1 MTDPVALLQEL
12 IRYDTTNP
20 PGNEHDAVQHIERVL
35 EGAGIET
42 RIVALDAT
50 RPNLIA
56 RIPGRGEAP
65 PLLMHAHIDVVST
78 THQPWTHDPFGGEI
92 IDGYVWGRGALD
104 MKGGA
109 VMMIDAMVNLA
120 ASGESP
126 AGDII
131 LAILADEEDGGRF
144 GAKFLVEER
153 PDLFTGVKYAIGEF
167 GGFPLTVAGV
177 RFYPIQIA
185 ERVGVKFTLTMRGQ
199 GGHGSMPVQ
208 GGAMARLGRTL
219 SRIDKKRLP
228 VHIVDA
234 NRPMLEIMIGHTAGA
249 AQKALK
255 ALLNE
260 RTAGAT
266 LAALRSQL
274 GVLEPV
280 LRNTVSAT
288 IVAGGEKDNVIPSE
302 VTLLLDGRM
311 LPGIPAEQFAAELQH
326 VVGKHVEVRYTVESL
341 SGLAEPDLGL
351 FDLLAAI
358 VKERDSEAVPIP
370 FLLPAVTDGRWF
382 NQLGIQHYG
391 FLPMRL
397 PDDFAFQKTVHAAD
411 ERIPVEALHHGCEAI
426 LDLLRRYRG

>member
-20 PGNEHDAVQHIERVL
+20 PGNEHDAVRHIEQVL
-35 EGAGIET
+35 EAAGIET
-42 RIVALDAT
+42 RIVAYDAT

-65 PLLMHAHIDVVST
+65 PLLLHAHIDVVPT
-78 THQPWTHDPFGGEI
+78 NHQPWSHDPFGGEI

-120 ASGESP
+120 ESGEPP

-131 LAILADEEDGGRF
+131 LAILSDEEDGGTV

-153 PDLFTGVKYAIGEF
+153 PDLFAGVKYAIGEF
-167 GGFPLTVAGV
+167 GAFPLTVAGV

-185 ERVGVKFTLTMRGQ
+185 ERVSVKFTLTMRGP
-199 GGHGSMPVQ
+199 GGHGSVPIQ
-208 GGAMARLGRTL
+208 GGAMALLGRTL

-234 NRPMLEIMIGHTAGA
+234 NRVMLETMIDHTTGA
-249 AQKALK
+249 AQRALK
-255 ALLNE
+255 TLLNE

-266 LAALRSQL
+266 LAALRSHL

-280 LRNTVSAT
+280 LRNTVSPT

-302 VTLLLDGRM
+302 VTLQLDGRM
-311 LPGIPAEQFAAELQH
+311 LPGITAEQFAAELQSL
-326 VVGKHVEVRYTVESL
+326 VGKHVEVRYTTESL
-341 SGLAEPDLGL
+341 STLAEPDLGL
-351 FDLLAAI
+351 FNLLAAI
-358 VKERDSEAVPIP
+358 VKERDSEGVPVP

-397 PDDFAFQKTVHAAD
+397 PDDFVFQSTVHAAN
-411 ERIPVEALHHGCEAI
+411 ERIPVEALHHGCEAM